1 MIDVRARD
9 NSGARNGLRF
19 LLRGLSAALAIL
31 FVTSCGNNLFIAGTP
46 VITLTAQRGN
56 FTSYIV
62 TIDQINMTRQDGTVF
77 SLPVPNPSSGQGLRV
92 DLAQQT
98 NFVQLL
104 EAPALEEGT
113 YVSATVFLDYSGASI
128 TIDDNGY
135 SGATTLIDASTAT
148 TPATDTIT
156 VVFDPNNPLVIGNQT
171 SSLINF
177 NIDLEASNT
186 INIPN
191 GIPAIVTVHPIIT
204 ATAAPVYQQPIY
216 VRGLFVFADT
226 NAGNFVMNTRALHD
240 LVNST
245 TGAITVLPSAQTYYN
260 IDGRTYV
267 GAAGLAQLSAL
278 KAETA
283 SLQIAAIGTTTA
295 GNPIG
300 NLAKDT
306 PTFTATEVYAGS
318 SLESTIQDHITG
330 IVAGRSGDTITV
342 NAASLVDRIGDLGFS
357 QSIPV
362 TLAPTTATSGT
373 IVSVDGVASPSPAPT
388 IDTISIG
395 QYIEVSGVV
404 NPTGPSNGFVNVNPD
419 GSFNPTGLDATY
431 GQVRIKPTT
440 LWGTLNSATPGSAS
454 VSLNWIQ
461 NYEPSFYDFTGAGT
475 NTSATNY
482 TINTGTTDLTP
493 DVNASAPPLFQFV
506 GLTAPFGSGPPDFNA
521 TTITA
526 ASSLPQQLIIEFGGS
541 NGFSTNPFASIAA
554 GGLVVNLQ
562 DPTLVGALHVL
573 RTGPATGDV
582 DVMTLPNPNPG
593 VFAVVP
599 ATGNPQNQ
607 YLFTVGNVTN
617 SISAFSDPTAFAI
630 AVQAYVNNAGGIRKI
645 VATGKYD
652 GAGNFVA
659 TNIEVAAK

>member
-31 FVTSCGNNLFIAGTP
+31 FITSCGNNLFIAGTP
-46 VITLTAQRGN
+46 VITLTVQRGD

-62 TIDQINMTRQDGTVF
+62 TIDQINMTRQDGTVIQ
-77 SLPVPNPSSGQGLRV
+77 LPLVSQRV

-104 EAPALEEGT
+104 QAPALEEGT
-113 YVSATVFLDYSGASI
+113 YVSATFFLDYGGSGTAPLASV
-128 TIDDNGY
+128 TIDDNGL
-135 SGATTLIDASTAT
+135 SGATTLIDASTGT
-148 TPATDTIT
+148 TPATDSIT

-171 SSLINF
+171 SALINF

-186 INIPN
+186 INTSN
-191 GIPAIVTVHPIIT
+191 GIPATVTVHPIIT
-204 ATAAPVYQQPIY
+204 ASAAPVYQQPVF

-226 NAGNFVMNTRALHD
+226 NAGNFVMNTRPLHD
-240 LVNST
+240 LVNSP
-245 TGAITVLPSAQTYYN
+245 TGAVTVLPNAQTYYN
-260 IDGRTYV
+260 IDGLTYV

-306 PTFTATEVYAGS
+306 PTFTATEVYAGL
-318 SLESTIQDHITG
+318 SLESAIQDHVTG
-330 IVAGRSGDTITV
+330 IVAGRSGDTITL
-342 NAASLVDRIGDLGFS
+342 NAAALVDRLGDLGFS

-362 TLAPTTATSGT
+362 TLAPTT
-373 IVSVDGVASPSPAPT
+373 IVSVDGVASPSPVPT

-395 QYIEVSGVV
+395 QYVDVSGLV
-404 NPTGPSNGFVNVNPD
+404 NPANASNNYVNPD
-419 GSFNPTGLDATY
+419 GSFNPTGLDATN

-454 VSLNWIQ
+454 VNLNWIQ
-461 NYEPSFYDFTGAGT
+461 YYEPSYYNFTGAGT

-493 DVNASAPPLFQFV
+493 DVNAAAPPLFQFV
-506 GLTAPFGSGPPDFNA
+506 GLTNSFGQGPPDFTA
-521 TTITA
+521 TTVTPA
-526 ASSLPQQLIIEFGGS
+526 TSLPQQLILEYGGDGS
-541 NGFSTNPFASIAA
+541 GNPFTSLSFPA
-554 GGLVVNLQ
+554 GELSMELR
-562 DPTLVGALHVL
+562 DPTLAGTLHVL
-573 RTGPATGDV
+573 RRGPQTADV
-582 DVMTLPNPNPG
+582 DVLTMPNPHPNLL
-593 VFAVVP
+593 VIVP
-599 ATGNPQNQ
+599 ATGTPQSQ
-607 YLFTVGNVTN
+607 YLFTVGNVLN
-617 SISAFSDPTAFAI
+617 NISVFSDPNAFGASI
-630 AVQAYVNNAGGIRKI
+630 LTYLASAKGIRKI
-645 VATGKYD
+645 VATGQYD

-659 TNIEVAAK
+659 TSIEIAAH